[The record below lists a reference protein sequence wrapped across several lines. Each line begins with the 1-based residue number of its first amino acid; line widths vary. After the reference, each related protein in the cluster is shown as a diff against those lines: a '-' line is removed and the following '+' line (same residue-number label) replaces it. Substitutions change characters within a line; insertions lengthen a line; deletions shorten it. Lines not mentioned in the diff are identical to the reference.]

1 MQSETNEPR
10 LSELEKELED
20 LKNEEQRL
28 LNELEALSQEE
39 TETLKSIEI
48 EEAEAE
54 RLAIEEDRYWKEY
67 TKHRKDFMQTDDESK
82 R

>member
-1 MQSETNEPR
+1 MQSESNEPR
-10 LSELEKELED
+10 LTELEKELED

-54 RLAIEEDRYWKEY
+54 RLAVEEDRYWKEY

>member
-10 LSELEKELED
+10 LSELEKELDD

-39 TETLKSIEI
+39 TETLKSIQI